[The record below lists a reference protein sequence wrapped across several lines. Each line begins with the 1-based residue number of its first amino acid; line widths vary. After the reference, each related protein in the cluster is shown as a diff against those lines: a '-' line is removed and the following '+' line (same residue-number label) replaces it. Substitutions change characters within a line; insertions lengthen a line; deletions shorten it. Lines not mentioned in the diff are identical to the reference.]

1 MGNGDKVLHPSNQS
15 KSAPIGE
22 KQVKSAI
29 IEGPTQ
35 TTDSL
40 TPYNRK
46 KGK

>member
-1 MGNGDKVLHPSNQS
+1 MSKDKVLHPTNMD
-15 KSAPIGE
+15 KKAPVGE

-35 TTDSL
+35 TTENL

-46 KGK
+46 KS